1 MKSGKKQ
8 TALKL
13 RTARLRKGLS
23 QQGVASRA
31 GMHVKAY
38 QRLEYGERDIGNASM
53 KVGLT
58 VCLVLDLDPFL
69 LVLGSKTPPNEK

>member
-8 TALKL
+8 AAIKL

-58 VCLVLDLDPFL
+58 VCQVLDLDPFL
-69 LVLGSKTPPNEK
+69 LVLGSKTPPTEK